1 MTALDKTP
9 TYNLKAV
16 VQETGIKP
24 DTLRAWERRYGLPQ
38 PARTSGG
45 HRLYSQQDIDTLKWL
60 MERQE
65 EGLSISR
72 AVDLWNQLLEDGKDP
87 FQEMRD
93 SAFESNA
100 PPDVEVGDTLLQM
113 RQSWVDAC
121 LVYNERL
128 AGHVLTQAFSL
139 YPPEM
144 VCVEILQK
152 GLNLIGELWYEGE
165 ATAQQEHFASA
176 LAIRRL
182 ETLLASTPAPARA
195 ERILIAC
202 PPDEEHTFSPLMLSL
217 FLRRRGWDTI
227 YLGANVPLER
237 MERTIE
243 RTQPHLVVLSAQT
256 LHSASTLL
264 TMARFVR
271 EMAIPVAF
279 GGQIFNNVSGL
290 LRIIPGHF
298 LGRQLSNAPD
308 KIEQLLTGPQRLPP
322 TAEPPEEYQRVLSKY
337 EQSQSHID
345 SYMWTHADRID
356 VPTGYLAQANRGIS
370 TGIAAALKLGDMQLL
385 GLDLHWIEGL
395 LKNHNFPFSG
405 DMLAG
410 YLDLYQEAITKLMGS
425 DGALIRDWL
434 REAMEQNGA

>member
-1 MTALDKTP
+1 MTTLDKTP
-9 TYNLKAV
+9 THNLKAV

-45 HRLYSQQDIDTLKWL
+45 HRLYSQEDIDTLKWL
-60 MERQE
+60 MKRQE

-72 AVDLWNQLLEDGKDP
+72 AVDLWNQLLGDGKDP
-87 FQEMRD
+87 FQEMSD
-93 SAFESNA
+93 SEFESHT
-100 PPDVEVGDTLLQM
+100 PPEVEVGDTLLQM

-121 LVYNERL
+121 LAYNERR

-139 YPPEM
+139 YPPET

-152 GLNLIGELWYEGE
+152 GLNQIGELWYEGE
-165 ATAQQEHFASA
+165 VTAQQEHFASA

-182 ETLLASTPAPARA
+182 ESQIASAPAPTRA
-195 ERILIAC
+195 ERILIGC
-202 PPDEEHTFSPLMLSL
+202 PPEEEHTFSPLMLSL

-256 LHSASTLL
+256 LQTAATLL

-271 EMAIPVAF
+271 ELAIPVAF
-279 GGQIFNNVSGL
+279 GGQIFNSVPAL
-290 LRIIPGHF
+290 LKVVPGYF

-308 KIEQLLTGPQRLPP
+308 KVEQLLTGPQRLPP
-322 TAEPPEEYQRVLSKY
+322 TAELPEEYQRVLEKY
-337 EQSQSHID
+337 QKSQSHID
-345 SYMWTHADRID
+345 SYIWTHADRVD
-356 VPTGYLAQANRGIS
+356 VPTGYLSQANRGLS
-370 TGIAAALKLGDMQLL
+370 TGIAAALKLGDMQFL
-385 GLDLHWIEGL
+385 GKDLHWIEGL

-410 YLDLYQEAITKLMGS
+410 YLNLYQEAISNIMGS

-434 REAMEQNGA
+434 SEAMQQNGA